1 MSRRTWFTL
10 LPLLWLVASCG
21 SLPGKAPP
29 ESAARAAK
37 SALSGTITYRPRV
50 ALTPKAIVRVW
61 LQDMSEPKSP
71 VPVIVDA
78 ITLENP
84 GQVPIAFTLRYD
96 PQRIVPERRYTILV
110 KIYEG
115 DRTRF
120 VNAKPVDVLTRGC
133 PANCEIVVDLMN

>member
-1 MSRRTWFTL
+1 MSRRIWFVL
-10 LPLLWLVASCG
+10 LPMLWLVASCG
-21 SLPGKAPP
+21 SMPGKPP
-29 ESAARAAK
+29 QESAARAAK
-37 SALSGTITYRPRV
+37 AALTGTITYRPRV

-78 ITLENP
+78 VTIEKP

-96 PQRIVPERRYTILV
+96 PKRIVPERRYTVLV

-120 VNAKPVDVLTRGC
+120 VNAKPVEVITRGC
-133 PANCEIVVDLMN
+133 TANCEIVVDLMN